1 MNTSPKYH
9 VDMGTQYL
17 SPNPA
22 RAHPILYEELEE
34 AGVIVPL
41 PQVCLSALVKV
52 HACMYVLI
60 SVCVA

>member
-22 RAHPILYEELEE
+22 RAHPILYKELEE

-41 PQVCLSALVKV
+41 PQVC
-52 HACMYVLI
+52 
-60 SVCVA
+60 VCVCVCVFAGGHEVD